1 MPPRYHGEHG
11 REWRRVAPLRRGREF
26 TSRRDAHRAARR
38 THGGISQWTRQALEL
53 LLHLLAVKISRDE
66 IRHVALLAR
75 LALDPAEE
83 EAMTTTLNAILTY
96 MEKLE
101 ELDTSAVEPT
111 AHILDLP
118 TPWREDVVTNAPK
131 ADALLANAPARD
143 GDFFRVPKIIE

>member
-1 MPPRYHGEHG
+1 
-11 REWRRVAPLRRGREF
+11 
-26 TSRRDAHRAARR
+26 
-38 THGGISQWTRQALEL
+38 
-53 LLHLLAVKISRDE
+53 VKITRDE

-83 EAMTTTLNAILTY
+83 EAMTATLDDILTY
-96 MEKLE
+96 MEKLD

-118 TPWREDVVTNAPK
+118 AAWREDTVTNAPD

-143 GDFFRVPKIIE
+143 GNFFRVPKIIE